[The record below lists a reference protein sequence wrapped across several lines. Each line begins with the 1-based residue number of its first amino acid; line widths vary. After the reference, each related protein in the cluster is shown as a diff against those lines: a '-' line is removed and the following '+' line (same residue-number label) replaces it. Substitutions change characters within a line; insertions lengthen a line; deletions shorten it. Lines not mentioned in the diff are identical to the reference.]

1 MAKKKPPAKGATSV
15 LSTVF
20 ISPDIYKIRLI
31 LIITDLHYITYTIH
45 DPPSKTTYFRPQGE

>member
-1 MAKKKPPAKGATSV
+1 MAKKKPPAKGANSV

-31 LIITDLHYITYTIH
+31 LIITDLHYSHTIH